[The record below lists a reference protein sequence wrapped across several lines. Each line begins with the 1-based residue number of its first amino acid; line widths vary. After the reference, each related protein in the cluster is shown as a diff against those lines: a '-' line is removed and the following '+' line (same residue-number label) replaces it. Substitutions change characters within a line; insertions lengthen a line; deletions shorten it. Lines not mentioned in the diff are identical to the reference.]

1 MNDVQV
7 RGPRLEIKKDVKGMV
22 HVPGATLV
30 TVHSAKELLSTI
42 EKGQLRRH
50 VGETQAS
57 FQCFLTSL
65 GFLPR
70 CESTPATSSSAAW
83 DSSLVGLIPFVRNE

>member
-1 MNDVQV
+1 VDGLQV
-7 RGPRLEIKKDVKGMV
+7 KGPKLEIKKDVKGMV

-30 TVHSAKELLSTI
+30 TVHSAKELLNTI

-57 FQCFLTSL
+57 FQCCLL
-65 GFLPR
+65 DR
-70 CESTPATSSSAAW
+70 
-83 DSSLVGLIPFVRNE
+83 DSSRDYTVELR